1 MDAPA
6 PAVERPGRMDSLQVL
21 RAVAALAVVLF
32 HCNWTGIASFGVE
45 LFFVLS
51 GFIICH
57 AAAVDPEWF
66 LLKRAFRVIPLY
78 WTATLGIF
86 AVALAVP
93 ALVPSTVPSLDNL
106 LRSLLFVP
114 YLRADGE
121 SFPLLFLGWTLNY
134 EAFFYAVF
142 ALALALGGRRAPL
155 LALAM
160 LGGAILAR
168 PWLAG
173 LGFAFEFWTSPIL
186 LNFICGIF
194 AWYVWRLAGHG
205 LRSAPAVLAGPV
217 AIACLAAFVFG
228 LGPRLGGAFPW
239 NGALGVVLLLA
250 LLRLDGAV
258 RWPAWLLLIG
268 DASYS
273 LYLLHPYVLELFN
286 RLIHPFGPDPLGIA
300 VTSVAVLLAIGVAIA
315 SFRLLERPS
324 NHALRRLLK

>member
-1 MDAPA
+1 MP
-6 PAVERPGRMDSLQVL
+6 S
-21 RAVAALAVVLF
+21 
-32 HCNWTGIASFGVE
+32 
-45 LFFVLS
+45 
-51 GFIICH
+51 
-57 AAAVDPEWF
+57 
-66 LLKRAFRVIPLY
+66 
-78 WTATLGIF
+78 
-86 AVALAVP
+86 
-93 ALVPSTVPSLDNL
+93 LVPSTVPSLENL
-106 LRSLLFVP
+106 IRSLLFVP

-155 LALAM
+155 LALVM
-160 LGGAILAR
+160 LGGVIGAR

-194 AWYVWRLAGHG
+194 AWYVWRLAGV
-205 LRSAPAVLAGPV
+205 RQRAVPAWLAGL
-217 AIACLAAFVFG
+217 AALACLAAFALG
-228 LGPRLGGAFPW
+228 LGPRLGGTLPW
-239 NGALGVVLLLA
+239 NGVLGVMLLLA

-286 RLIHPFGPDPLGIA
+286 RLLHPFGSDPAGIA
-300 VTSVAVLLAIGVAIA
+300 VTLIAVLLAVGVAVI

-324 NHALRRLLK
+324 NHALRRLLT